1 MTEEQKI
8 KIGTVLVFFQLCLLA
23 MSLTFCWRCDR
34 QLERDGI
41 SLEELAK
48 GRNF

>member
-1 MTEEQKI
+1 MSEEQKI

-23 MSLTFCWRCDR
+23 MSLTFCWHCDR

-41 SLEELAK
+41 SLEELTK

>member
-1 MTEEQKI
+1 MSESTKI

-23 MSLTFCWRCDR
+23 GSMCFCFHEDR

-41 SLEELAK
+41 SITELT
-48 GRNF
+48 R